1 MKKDLIFTPILL
13 LVGALLFLCDF
24 VGMAAHIAVA
34 IIGVLVLAVYTSATK
49 KEWKLLPLEILMRVF
64 YGLALITGIVLLN
77 MSTVFTLWLVHAA
90 FATLFVLLLVILFVH
105 KWIVKNRK

>member
-49 KEWKLLPLEILMRVF
+49 KDWKLLPLEILMRVF

-77 MSTVFTLWLVHAA
+77 MSTVFPLWLVHAA